1 MPTDTQTAQLQ
12 LRTVPA
18 GFYRGFNPA
27 VSITAKALIV
37 ALMLLILLAPAM
49 ATREL
54 QMLKDLVLTRFAGW
68 YVYLLAAF
76 VVFNLGVICLPV
88 SGRLRLGPPGAR
100 PEIGTFSWLA
110 MMFCAGIG
118 IGILVFSVS
127 EPVSDFLNNP
137 DIMAGG
143 TPSAQAETL
152 PSAMRFVFFHWGLSA
167 WSSYVIVGLALGLA
181 CHRNGH
187 PLTMRSGLEPLVG
200 KRLEG
205 RLGDVIDVLAILA
218 TVSGIATTIVLG
230 LEHICSGLSELTGSP
245 FFADQAGNPPLVAL
259 LTALVLAIAA
269 TIASIVSGME
279 RGVKWTSHCGIALA
293 FVVLAVFVIFGGKAE
308 VLSVFAESVQRYVE
322 TLPSQIVMLYDPV
335 QDSARHVWQGDWT
348 IFYWAWWIAFAP
360 FVGLFLVRISK
371 GRTVR
376 QFVLG
381 AMLGPSLMC
390 FVWFSG
396 TGGSALLMEID
407 GRAGGAIL
415 QAEHAYRIVAAVN
428 VMLGPTGAAL
438 MTGALTLLFVVLIMA
453 SSTAAI
459 IAIKAIGAGGSPLG
473 ETPLHS
479 MLWAVAIAALTG
491 AIIAAGGIGAIR
503 DAMLVMT
510 LPFSVVLA
518 GMFLSVMRHL
528 VRGA

>member
-1 MPTDTQTAQLQ
+1 MPSDTQTAQLQ

-27 VSITAKALIV
+27 VSITAKVLITL
-37 ALMLLILLAPAM
+37 LMLLILLAPAL
-49 ATREL
+49 ATQQL

-68 YVYLLAAF
+68 YIYLLSGF
-76 VVFNLGVICLPV
+76 VLFNLTVVCLPV

-127 EPVSDFLNNP
+127 EPVSDFLTNP
-137 DIMAGG
+137 DTLGG
-143 TPSAQAETL
+143 ALPAAQAETL

-167 WSSYVIVGLALGLA
+167 WSSYVIVGLALGLS

-187 PLTMRSGLEPLVG
+187 PLTMRSALEPLIG

-269 TIASIVSGME
+269 TIASIVSGLE

-293 FVVLAVFVIFGGKAE
+293 FVVLAVFVVFGGGAR
-308 VLSVFAESVQRYVE
+308 VIGVFVTSLLRYVQ
-322 TLPSQIVMLYDPV
+322 TLPSQMVTLYDPV
-335 QDSARHVWQGDWT
+335 QDSARHLWQGDWT

-376 QFVLG
+376 QFILG

-390 FVWFSG
+390 FAWFSG

-407 GRAGGAIL
+407 GRAGGTIL

-428 VMLGPTGAAL
+428 VMLGPTGAVL
-438 MTGALTLLFVVLIMA
+438 MTAVLTLLFLVLIMA

-459 IAIKAIGAGGSPLG
+459 IAIKSIGAGGSPQG

-479 MLWAVAIAALTG
+479 MLWAVVIAALTG

-510 LPFSVVLA
+510 LPFSAVLA
-518 GMFLSVMRHL
+518 LMFLSVLRHL
-528 VRGA
+528 ASGA

>member
-1 MPTDTQTAQLQ
+1 MPAETRTAQLQ
-12 LRTVPA
+12 LRTVPQ

-37 ALMLLILLAPAM
+37 ALMLLILLAPGP
-49 ATREL
+49 ATGEL
-54 QMLKDLVLTRFAGW
+54 QALKDLVLTRFAGW
-68 YVYLLAAF
+68 YIYLLAGF
-76 VVFNLGVICLPV
+76 VLFNLVVICLPV

-127 EPVSDFLNNP
+127 EPVSDFLANP
-137 DIMAGG
+137 DILAGEL
-143 TPSAQAETL
+143 PAARPETL
-152 PSAMRFVFFHWGLSA
+152 TSAMRFVFFHWGLSA

-187 PLTMRSGLEPLVG
+187 PLTMRSALEPLVG

-230 LEHICSGLSELTGSP
+230 LEHICSGLSELTGSA

-259 LTALVLAIAA
+259 LTALVLALAA
-269 TIASIVSGME
+269 TIASICSGME

-293 FVVLAVFVIFGGKAE
+293 FVVLAVFVVCGGGTG
-308 VLSVFAESVQRYVE
+308 VIRVFAESLWHYAA
-322 TLPSQIVMLYDPV
+322 TLPRQMVTLYDPV
-335 QDSARHVWQGDWT
+335 AERAEHLWQGDWT

-360 FVGLFLVRISK
+360 FVGLFLVRISR

-376 QFVLG
+376 EFILG

-390 FVWFSG
+390 FAWFSG

-407 GRAGGAIL
+407 GRAGGTIL
-415 QAEHAYRIVAAVN
+415 GAEHAYRLVAAVN

-438 MTGALTLLFVVLIMA
+438 MTGVLTLLFVVLIMA

-459 IAIKAIGAGGSPLG
+459 IAIKSIGAAGSPLG

-510 LPFSVVLA
+510 LPFSLVLA
-518 GMFLSVMRHL
+518 AMFLAVLRQL
-528 VRGA
+528 LRGA